1 MESKKYYGNNLSI
14 SICKKKYII
23 GNKMNLSLIISMSL
37 TYTIILAC
45 WIILLYQLYSLY
57 IFIIGIILYLLLL
70 YYYLKSFFTEPGII
84 PRNYP
89 KYILNDNNNNKEIKY
104 SKENDYTT
112 YQTFENSTKSELASD
127 SNTKII
133 NNINGLFDE
142 NQEDNEKKPKKI
154 FPDFIL
160 ADSTEDLKNSNQMNN
175 SINEWTN
182 GSIIAQNIEQND
194 SIFSKGNVY
203 INNKII
209 TKDNSKDDFR
219 NHNSIDSL
227 EINEIKYT
235 PHIFQKRPC
244 KTCNI
249 MRPSKASHCVICD
262 NCILELD
269 HHCFYISNCVGA
281 RNRKYFILF
290 LIYGFLISILSIF
303 TSLYHLIFT
312 FIIQKKYKY
321 LTILLFKNYYI
332 QISISFIFMII
343 GVIILLVRKES
354 LKISCFI
361 FIPGNILFD
370 IYFYYNKI
378 KNEIGEKN
386 ILNLDYH
393 PFSICLIYAVLP
405 LFLFVSKYL
414 RKQIKLLGK
423 GLTTK
428 QFVSIREE
436 RNTNKNNKDIYNYLN
451 SILQRKLSF
460 IKIIKFFMNK
470 QYTSLIN
477 GYNNKNNI
485 EEKD

>member
-14 SICKKKYII
+14 SIFKKKYII
-23 GNKMNLSLIISMSL
+23 GNNMNISLIISMSF
-37 TYTIILAC
+37 TYTIILSC
-45 WIILLYQLYSLY
+45 WVILLYKLYSLY
-57 IFIIGIILYLLLL
+57 IFIIGFFLYLLLF

-89 KYILNDNNNNKEIKY
+89 KYILNDNYNKAIKD

-112 YQTFENSTKSELASD
+112 YPTFENSTKSELAFD
-127 SNTKII
+127 SNTKVI

-142 NQEDNEKKPKKI
+142 NQEYNEKKPKKI

-160 ADSTEDLKNSNQMNN
+160 ADSTDDLKNSTQMNN

-182 GSIIAQNIEQND
+182 SSIIAKNIEQNE
-194 SIFSKGNVY
+194 SILSKGNIY
-203 INNKII
+203 TKNKILS
-209 TKDNSKDDFR
+209 KNNSKDDFR
-219 NHNSIDSL
+219 NHNSINSI
-227 EINEIKYT
+227 EINEITYT

-262 NCILELD
+262 NCIMELD

-290 LIYGFLISILSIF
+290 LIYGFFISILSIS

-321 LTILLFKNYYI
+321 LTILLFKKYYI
-332 QISISFIFMII
+332 PISISFIFMII
-343 GVIILLVRKES
+343 GLIILLVRKES
-354 LKISCFI
+354 LKISCLI

-370 IYFYYNKI
+370 IYFYYNK
-378 KNEIGEKN
+378 KTNDVEEKN
-386 ILNLDYH
+386 ILNLEYH

-405 LFLFVSKYL
+405 LLLFVSKYL

-428 QFVSIREE
+428 QYFSIREE
-436 RNTNKNNKDIYNYLN
+436 RNSNKNNKDIYNYLN
-451 SILQRKLSF
+451 SILKRKISF
-460 IKIIKFFMNK
+460 VKILKFFMNK
-470 QYTSLIN
+470 QYKSLIN
-477 GYNNKNNI
+477 EYNSKNNI